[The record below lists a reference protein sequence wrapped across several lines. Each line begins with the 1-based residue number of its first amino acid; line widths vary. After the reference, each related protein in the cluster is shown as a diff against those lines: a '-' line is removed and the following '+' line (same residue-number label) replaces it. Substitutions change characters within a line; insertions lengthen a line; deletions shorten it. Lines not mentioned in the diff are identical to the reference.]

1 LPKKLPKVIFFWGD
15 AGNGVPEPTRPGNLK
30 IGSHDNAL
38 SRGMDTKLQCL
49 LFDLDNTLYPRELG
63 IFDRVVARIW
73 DYLILR
79 MGFEE
84 EVAGELRKEYIRKYG
99 STLRGLMTHYHID
112 PEDYL
117 DYVHD
122 VGVED
127 ILTPNPALQALL
139 RSIPFQKALFTSSH
153 RPHAVKVL
161 RCLGVEEYFPF
172 IFDIT
177 LTGYIPK
184 PNIEPYQQVLQTLS
198 VSGERCMMI
207 EDVVANLKPAK
218 DLGMT
223 TVLVGSA
230 SAPAD
235 GFVDYG
241 IGNILELGPLIEEME
256 WPFRQ
261 REGSPAR

>member
-1 LPKKLPKVIFFWGD
+1 
-15 AGNGVPEPTRPGNLK
+15 
-30 IGSHDNAL
+30 
-38 SRGMDTKLQCL
+38 MDTKLQCL

-63 IFDRVVARIW
+63 IFDRVVERIW

-84 EVAGELRKEYIRKYG
+84 EVAAELRKEYIRKYG
-99 STLRGLMTHYHID
+99 STLRGLMIHHHID
-112 PEDYL
+112 PDDYL

-122 VGVED
+122 VAVED

-139 RSIPFQKALFTSSH
+139 RSIPFQRALFTSSH

-184 PNIEPYQQVLQTLS
+184 PNMEPYQQVLRTLS

-207 EDVVANLKPAK
+207 EDVVANLEPAK
-218 DLGMT
+218 SLGMT
-223 TVLVGSA
+223 TVLVSPGSV
-230 SAPAD
+230 PVN
-235 GFVDYG
+235 GFVDYAIADILQLGALLKG
-241 IGNILELGPLIEEME
+241 IG
-256 WPFRQ
+256 
-261 REGSPAR
+261 GSLC

>member
-1 LPKKLPKVIFFWGD
+1 
-15 AGNGVPEPTRPGNLK
+15 
-30 IGSHDNAL
+30 
-38 SRGMDTKLQCL
+38 MDTKLQCL

-63 IFDRVVARIW
+63 IFDRVVERIW

-84 EVAGELRKEYIRKYG
+84 EVAAELRKEYIRKYG
-99 STLRGLMTHYHID
+99 STLRGLMIHHHID
-112 PEDYL
+112 PDDYL

-122 VGVED
+122 VAVED

-139 RSIPFQKALFTSSH
+139 RSIPFQRALFTSSH

-177 LTGYIPK
+177 LTGYMPK
-184 PNIEPYQQVLQTLS
+184 PNMEPYQQVLRTLS

-207 EDVVANLKPAK
+207 EDVVANLEPAK
-218 DLGMT
+218 SLGMT
-223 TVLVGSA
+223 TVLVSPGSV
-230 SAPAD
+230 PVN
-235 GFVDYG
+235 GFVDYVIADILQLGALLEG
-241 IGNILELGPLIEEME
+241 IG
-256 WPFRQ
+256 
-261 REGSPAR
+261 GSLC